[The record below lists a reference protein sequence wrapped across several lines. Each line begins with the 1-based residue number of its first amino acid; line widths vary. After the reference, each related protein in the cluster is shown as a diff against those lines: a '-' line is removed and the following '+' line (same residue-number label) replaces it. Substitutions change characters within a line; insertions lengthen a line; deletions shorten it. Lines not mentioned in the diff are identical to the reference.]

1 VHSFKLPKVIFL
13 PVILLVDTQ
22 SVYRRG
28 IKQLIENGIAHA
40 RVGETAKLEYSDLV
54 ERVDLVLID
63 SGCLDQRTGE
73 ILSDANDRNPEIHHA
88 VMSTSKNRADV
99 LNCLSVGFHG
109 YLHKLQPD
117 DEWISAISD
126 LLSGRIYV
134 PPWLAHDLDG
144 GISFESSP
152 SENVG
157 LDTFKLTRRQNEILL
172 LLAKGMSNKEISR
185 ELNIAEGTAKVHTT
199 ALLRALGVRNR
210 TEAAFFAAKLVGAK
224 GGLKNQ
230 ASGRFISLTGQAEV
244 PPRDGR
250 KIR

>member
-1 VHSFKLPKVIFL
+1 LPT
-13 PVILLVDTQ
+13 ILVVDTQ

-28 IKQLIENGIAHA
+28 VKQLIEKGIAHA

-63 SGCLDQRTGE
+63 SGSLDQGTGE
-73 ILSDANDRNPEIHHA
+73 ILSDANDRNPAIHHA
-88 VMSTSKNRADV
+88 IMSTSKNRSDV
-99 LNCLSVGFHG
+99 LKCLSAGFHG

-134 PPWLAHDLDG
+134 PPWLAHDLDE

-152 SENVG
+152 PENVD
-157 LDTFKLTRRQNEILL
+157 LDTLRLTRRQNQILQ
-172 LLAKGMSNKEISR
+172 LLATGMSNKEISR
-185 ELNIAEGTAKVHTT
+185 ELNIAEGTAKAHTT
-199 ALLRALGVRNR
+199 ALLRTLGARNR

-224 GGLKNQ
+224 GGLKKPV
-230 ASGRFISLTGQAEV
+230 SGRFVSLTGQADV
-244 PPRDGR
+244 PLLGR
-250 KIR
+250 KKLR

>member
-1 VHSFKLPKVIFL
+1 LPT
-13 PVILLVDTQ
+13 ILLVDTQ

-28 IKQLIENGIAHA
+28 IKQLIEKGIAHA
-40 RVGETAKLEYSDLV
+40 RVDDTAKLEYSDLV

-88 VMSTSKNRADV
+88 IMSTSKNRSDV
-99 LNCLSVGFHG
+99 LNCLSAGFHG

-134 PPWLAHDLDG
+134 PPWLAHDLDA
-144 GISFESSP
+144 GIGFESSP
-152 SENVG
+152 SES
-157 LDTFKLTRRQNEILL
+157 LDLETLKLTRRQNEILL
-172 LLAKGMSNKEISR
+172 LLATGMSNKEISR

-199 ALLRALGVRNR
+199 ALLRALGARNR

-224 GGLKNQ
+224 GGLKNP
-230 ASGRFISLTGQAEV
+230 ASRRFVSLTGQAEV
-244 PPRDGR
+244 PLLDPKTRR
-250 KIR
+250 